1 MSLVMKQRA
10 WRCTGV
16 ASRSLA
22 LCVSHNNITGVLI
35 NRNNCWP
42 NNAARK
48 AIRALS
54 TARLMT
60 VSPKRMDHNIYY
72 QISARYWV
80 IRVSP
85 TIIQLSVNR
94 LCISHVAS
102 YDIILWIYAFILQIA
117 SVLCFSE
124 PFFAYG
130 AWQVFFI
137 CDTYATFIQ

>member
-1 MSLVMKQRA
+1 MCNRLFYIAQLLKTTELLFEVSINISLIPMSLVMKQRA

-35 NRNNCWP
+35 NRNNCWS

-102 YDIILWIYAFILQIA
+102 YDIILWIYAFIL
-117 SVLCFSE
+117 
-124 PFFAYG
+124 
-130 AWQVFFI
+130 
-137 CDTYATFIQ
+137 